1 MTECAFRLVFG
12 PIVLPDVS
20 VPPIVRRA
28 QDQQNV
34 KAALEGLC
42 AETGRTV

>member
-1 MTECAFRLVFG
+1 MAEYAFSLVLG
-12 PIVLPDVS
+12 PIVLPDVN